1 MDASVV
7 GMRLAS
13 TVVTQ
18 LLKKFFRAEGAGAGL
33 VDRPVRVSSYLSL
46 REKRTLVPA
55 DVLKIAERIV
65 AEALRSP
72 GERPL
77 PPGEEA
83 GVAAALVATLDT
95 LGEVT
100 LTDLEAVRLG
110 PEAFAAALRAR
121 APYLGLGADA
131 ARFYERLLVVLCV
144 HVLDFFTR
152 RSHFIA
158 ATLVDQSRALRD
170 LIDKMDR
177 LLDLVPDQLA
187 HDTAFETRYLAQV
200 ARKHGTLTIYGI
212 DLAPGTAKWPLS
224 TAYLRL
230 ETDGRWSA
238 DPLDGPK
245 PFWNDA
251 RKHLSALP
259 RWESKPQQRI
269 LLRGEAGSGKTTL
282 IQWLTVTAATGP
294 ADSPLHGLVPYVLPL
309 RTLTRHG
316 RALPAPRHFL
326 DAVGSPLAGEQPDG
340 WERRVLDAGRA
351 LVLVDGIDEIP
362 EAERAGARAW
372 LTDLIDLYPGNRW
385 LVTSRPSAVREDWL
399 AEAEFSE
406 LSLAPMSPHSVAEF
420 VRRWHTAAASG
431 DPEHADADAALEGY
445 RDQLLDSLRSTRDL
459 ARLATNPLLCGLI
472 CALHR
477 ERRGFLPSGRKELYT
492 AALSMLLHRRDRERQ
507 LRVPEL
513 GEEPQ
518 LQLLQRLAHWLIRNG
533 RTELDRGR
541 AEALLADAL
550 PAVPE
555 VARVLGNAG
564 AVLQHFLDRTGLLRA
579 PSATTVEFVHRTFQD
594 FLGARAALDEGGL
607 GELAGHAHDDQWED
621 VIRMA
626 VAQARP
632 RERAEI
638 IRALLDRTRSQ
649 RAVLL
654 AFAALEHAAE
664 LDPELRGRVIA
675 AAAELVPPRD
685 TAAARAL
692 GRIGPLVLDLLP
704 GPEAVDSEDTALFT
718 VVAAG
723 ATGSDLA
730 IPFLARYAA
739 QPSRDVRREL
749 TVLWHGFD
757 PAAYAREVLARIDP
771 ATVHI
776 TVRDERELEAL
787 SSIEPGPTLHV
798 AGDVSGRAIGS
809 YLRRHPVDSLI
820 IHDSLVANL
829 EFLRYRSLRSLYL
842 ANCVNLAD
850 LSALTGLP
858 LQSVTLD
865 LDTDLP
871 VGEVTESWTEL
882 TSLELRGVQGDWSLD
897 RIAPQ
902 AKLLSLELRQMRSLE
917 SGTNSRLRG
926 LRRHQELR
934 KLSLGPRWIGGPAAW
949 EEIAALANL
958 NELVVPAA
966 SLALAPADLSLPS
979 VQTLWMASG
988 LGLKR
993 TTQAEVLIA
1002 RLFPGLRD
1010 VPPDLWS

>member
-1 MDASVV
+1 MDASVA

-13 TVVTQ
+13 SVVTP

-33 VDRPVRVSSYLSL
+33 VDRPVRVSSYVSL

-83 GVAAALVATLDT
+83 GVAAALVATLDA
-95 LGEVT
+95 LGEVA

-131 ARFYERLLVVLCV
+131 ALFHERLLVVLCV

-152 RSHFIA
+152 RSTFVA
-158 ATLVDQSRALRD
+158 ATLVDQSRTLGE
-170 LIDKMDR
+170 LIDKTDQVLDR
-177 LLDLVPDQLA
+177 VPHQLIR
-187 HDTAFETRYLAQV
+187 DTAFETRYLAQV

-230 ETDGRWSA
+230 EVDGGGAVDTAPRPHLFWTDRIPGRL
-238 DPLDGPK
+238 LDTGPGK
-245 PFWNDA
+245 
-251 RKHLSALP
+251 RG
-259 RWESKPQQRI
+259 RRV

-316 RALPAPRHFL
+316 RALPAPRDFL
-326 DAVGSPLAGEQPDG
+326 AAVGSPLAGEQPDG
-340 WERRVLDAGRA
+340 WEGRVLDAGRA

-372 LTDLIDLYPGNRW
+372 LTDLIDAYPGNRW

-431 DPEHADADAALEGY
+431 DPEHAEADAALEGY
-445 RDQLLDSLRSTRDL
+445 REQLLESLRTTRDL

-492 AALSMLLHRRDRERQ
+492 AALSMLLHRRDRERR

-533 RTELDRGR
+533 RTELDRER

-555 VARVLGNAG
+555 VARILGNAA

-607 GELAGHAHDDQWED
+607 GELAGHAEDDQWED

-638 IRALLDRTRSQ
+638 IRTLLDRGRSQ
-649 RAVLL
+649 RPVLL

-692 GRIGPLVLDLLP
+692 GQVGPLVLDLLP
-704 GPEAVDSEDTALFT
+704 GPEAVEIEDTALFT

-730 IPFLARYAA
+730 IPFLARYAS
-739 QPSRDVRREL
+739 QPSRNIRREL
-749 TVLWHGFD
+749 AVLWHAFD
-757 PAAYAREVLARIDP
+757 PGAYAREVLARIDP

-776 TVRDERELEAL
+776 TVRNERELEAL

-798 AGDVSGRAIGS
+798 AGDLSGRAIGS

-820 IHDSLVANL
+820 IHDSLVSDL
-829 EFLRYRSLRSLYL
+829 EFLRGYRSLRSLYL

-850 LSALTGLP
+850 LSALSGLP

-865 LDTDLP
+865 LDAELP

-897 RIAPQ
+897 RIAPE
-902 AKLLSLELRQMRSLE
+902 AVLLSLELRQMRSLE
-917 SGTNSRLRG
+917 SGTNSRLGG

-958 NELVVPAA
+958 NELVVPAS
-966 SLALAPADLSLPS
+966 SLALAPAGLSLPS
-979 VQTLWMASG
+979 VHTLWMASG

-993 TTQAEVLIA
+993 TTQAEALVA

>member
-1 MDASVV
+1 MDASVA

-13 TVVTQ
+13 SVVAP

-33 VDRPVRVSSYLSL
+33 VDRPVHVSSYVSL

-65 AEALRSP
+65 ADALRSP

-95 LGEVT
+95 LGEVD

-131 ARFYERLLVVLCV
+131 QLFYERLLVVLCV

-152 RSHFIA
+152 RSSFVA
-158 ATLVDQSRALRD
+158 ATLVHQSRTLGD
-170 LIDKMDR
+170 LIDKTDR
-177 LLDLVPDQLA
+177 LLDLIPHQLA
-187 HDTAFETRYLAQV
+187 RDTAFETRYLAQV
-200 ARKHGTLTIYGI
+200 ARKHGTLTIFGI

-230 ETDGRWSA
+230 EVDGHRTH
-238 DPLDGPK
+238 DLDYGPS
-245 PFWNDA
+245 PFWSPGWNNLI
-251 RKHLSALP
+251 RSAHA
-259 RWESKPQQRI
+259 SRI

-282 IQWLTVTAATGP
+282 IQWLTVTAAAGP

-316 RALPAPRHFL
+316 RALPAPGEFL
-326 DAVGSPLAGEQPDG
+326 AAVGSPLAGTQPDG
-340 WERRVLDAGRA
+340 WEGRVLDAGRA

-372 LTDLIDLYPGNRW
+372 LTDLIDAYPGNRW

-399 AEAEFSE
+399 AESEFIE

-431 DPEHADADAALEGY
+431 DPEHAEADAALEGY
-445 RDQLLDSLRSTRDL
+445 RDQLLESLRTTRDL

-477 ERRGFLPSGRKELYT
+477 ERRGFLPSGRKELYA

-533 RTELDRGR
+533 RTELDRER

-564 AVLQHFLDRTGLLRA
+564 AVLQHFLDRTGLLRT

-607 GELAGHAHDDQWED
+607 GELAGHAEDDQWED

-638 IRALLDRTRSQ
+638 IRALLDRSRSQ

-664 LDPELRGRVIA
+664 LDPRLRDRVIA
-675 AAAELVPPRD
+675 QAAELVPPRD
-685 TAAARAL
+685 TASAQAL
-692 GRIGPLVLDLLP
+692 GRVGPLVLDLLP

-749 TVLWHGFD
+749 SVLWHGFD
-757 PAAYAREVLARIDP
+757 PGTYAREVLARMDP

-776 TVRDERELEAL
+776 TVRTERELEAL
-787 SSIEPGPTLHV
+787 GSIEPGPTLHV
-798 AGDVSGRAIGS
+798 AGDISGRTIGA
-809 YLRRHPVDSLI
+809 YLRRHPVDGLI
-820 IHDSLVANL
+820 IHDSPVTNL

-865 LDTDLP
+865 LDADLP

-902 AKLLSLELRQMRSLE
+902 AELLALELRQMRSLE
-917 SGTNSRLRG
+917 SGTNSRLAG

-949 EEIAALANL
+949 EEIAALAHL
-958 NELVVPAA
+958 NELVVPPS
-966 SLALAPADLSLPS
+966 SLALAPAGLSLPS
-979 VQTLWMASG
+979 VHTLWMTAG

-993 TTQAEVLIA
+993 TSQAEALIA
-1002 RLFPGLRD
+1002 RLFPGLQGE
-1010 VPPDLWS
+1010 PPDLWN

>member
-1 MDASVV
+1 MDPSVA
-7 GMRLAS
+7 GMRLAAG
-13 TVVTQ
+13 VVTP
-18 LLKKFFRAEGAGAGL
+18 LLKKLFQAEGAGAGL
-33 VDRPVRVSSYLSL
+33 VDRPVRVSAYVAL
-46 REKRTLVPA
+46 REKRTLGPA
-55 DVLKIAERIV
+55 DVLTLAERIV
-65 AEALRSP
+65 EEALRAP

-83 GVAAALVATLDT
+83 GVAAALAATLDG
-95 LGEVT
+95 LGGVT

-110 PEAFAAALRAR
+110 HEAFAALLRAQ
-121 APYLGLGADA
+121 APYLGLSADA
-131 ARFYERLLVVLCV
+131 ELFYERLLGVLCR
-144 HVLDFFTR
+144 HILDFFTR
-152 RSHFIA
+152 RSTFVA
-158 ATLVDQSRALRD
+158 ATLVAQSRALGELTGKTD
-170 LIDKMDR
+170 E
-177 LLDLVPDQLA
+177 LLDRVPRPLA
-187 HDTAFETRYLAQV
+187 RDTDFETRYLAQV

-212 DLAPGTAKWPLS
+212 DLAPGTAKWPLDA
-224 TAYLRL
+224 AYMSL
-230 ETDGRWSA
+230 ELTRHGSASAFA
-238 DPLDGPK
+238 DPNVFWARHLPAPGPS
-245 PFWNDA
+245 
-251 RKHLSALP
+251 RTP
-259 RWESKPQQRI
+259 RPQSRV

-316 RALPAPRHFL
+316 RALPAPRDFL
-326 DAVGSPLAGEQPDG
+326 AAVGSPLAGEQPPG
-340 WERRVLDAGRA
+340 WEGRVLTAGRA

-372 LTDLIDLYPGNRW
+372 LTDLIDAYPGNRW

-431 DPEHADADAALEGY
+431 DPEHAEADAALEGY
-445 RDQLLDSLRSTRDL
+445 RDQLLESLRTTRDL

-477 ERRGFLPSGRKELYT
+477 ERRGFLPSGRKELYA

-507 LRVPEL
+507 LRVPEM

-518 LQLLQRLAHWLIRNG
+518 LQLLQRLAYWLIRNG
-533 RTELDRGR
+533 RTELDRER

-607 GELAGHAHDDQWED
+607 GELAGHAEDDQWED

-638 IRALLDRTRSQ
+638 IRALLDRGRSQ

-664 LDPELRGRVIA
+664 LDPQLRGRVIA

-692 GRIGPLVLDLLP
+692 GRVGPLVLDLLP

-749 TVLWHGFD
+749 TALWHHFD
-757 PAAYAREVLARIDP
+757 PRPYAQDVLTRIGP
-771 ATVHI
+771 ASVHI
-776 TVRDERELEAL
+776 TVRNEAELDAL
-787 SSIEPGPTLHV
+787 AAISPGPTLHV
-798 AGDVSGRAIGS
+798 AGDLPERALHS
-809 YLRRHPVDSLI
+809 YLRRHPVDDLI
-820 IHDSLVANL
+820 VEGNALMTDM
-829 EFLRYRSLRSLYL
+829 EFLRGYSPLRSLHL
-842 ANCVNLAD
+842 PGCSALRD
-850 LSALTGLP
+850 LRGLTGLP
-858 LQSVTLD
+858 LRTVSLD
-865 LDTDLP
+865 PYKYLP
-871 VGEVTESWTEL
+871 LGKVTESWTDL
-882 TSLELRGVQGDWSLD
+882 VELRLYGHPCDWSLD
-897 RIAPQ
+897 RIAPG
-902 AKLLSLELRQMRSLE
+902 AALHSLELRHVHVSAQIMELH
-917 SGTNSRLRG
+917 GLSRHR
-926 LRRHQELR
+926 ELR
-934 KLSLGPRWIGGPAAW
+934 NLALGPGWINGPSAW
-949 EEIAALANL
+949 EEIASLEHL
-958 NELVVPAA
+958 DTLTVPP
-966 SLALAPADLSLPS
+966 LALSQAPAGLSLPS
-979 VQTLWMASG
+979 VRMLRAG
-988 LGLKR
+988 LGRPLNR
-993 TTQAEVLIA
+993 SAENEELVT
-1002 RLFPGLRD
+1002 RLFPGLTD